1 MKVYSEKEATR
12 NPVAHL
18 DDLSENNFTLI
29 SDCFNVSRLVYSEQ
43 FNGYSSLP
51 YVIVWMGNRPGRRE
65 RGVGMVWAAGR
76 KNAGSCRQWGD
87 WGKEKGVCLCCGGW
101 CGVCG

>member
-29 SDCFNVSRLVYSEQ
+29 SDCFNVSRLVYAGQ
-43 FNGYSSLP
+43 FNGNNSLP
-51 YVIVWMGNRPGRRE
+51 YVIVSMGNRPARRE
-65 RGVGMVWAAGR
+65 SGVGMVCPAGP
-76 KNAGSCRQWGD
+76 KNAGLSQQKGD
-87 WGKEKGVCLCCGGW
+87 
-101 CGVCG
+101 